1 VSRFRP
7 PGSLCRK
14 RLALRRNVLASATA
28 LLLWLGLAFTPVAA
42 AEAPEGDARPT
53 AALAACV
60 SGDVAAGIG
69 LLGQLYAETRD
80 PSFLFNQGRC
90 YQQNSQLEQART
102 RFAEYLRVGKNEPPD
117 DLARAR
123 ALMKEIDEVLAR
135 QRPAETRLV
144 LIAPAAPAPAYPPGE
159 RRARALRV
167 TSIALAAVG
176 AAAVASGVYMGLK
189 VRSIENDINGEF
201 AGQAVVTDG
210 GRLQRQLTDGTR
222 YETWQWVSYGV
233 GVAALAGAA
242 TTFLVGRF
250 SSVTSTSGGERSAM
264 VLEPLLSPGGA
275 GGRLLV
281 RF

>member
-1 VSRFRP
+1 
-7 PGSLCRK
+7 
-14 RLALRRNVLASATA
+14 
-28 LLLWLGLAFTPVAA
+28 
-42 AEAPEGDARPT
+42 
-53 AALAACV
+53 V
-60 SGDVAAGIG
+60 SGDVATGIG
-69 LLGQLYAETRD
+69 ILGQLYAETRD

-90 YQQNSQLEQART
+90 YQQNGQLEQART
-102 RFAEYLRVGKNEPPD
+102 RFSEYLRVGKHEPPED
-117 DLARAR
+117 IGRAR
-123 ALMKEIDEVLAR
+123 ALMKEIDEALAR
-135 QRPAETRLV
+135 QRPAEPRLV
-144 LIAPAAPAPAYPPGE
+144 LVAPPATAPAATTPGE
-159 RRARALRV
+159 RQARALRV

-210 GRLQRQLTDGTR
+210 GRLQRQLTDGAR

-242 TTFLVGRF
+242 TTFFIGRF
-250 SSVTSTSGGERSAM
+250 SSAAAPGAAGAAERSAM
-264 VLEPLLSPGGA
+264 VLEPVLSPGSA